1 MTSFGQQ
8 LLACET
14 IEKASAL
21 EKNHGRAEQFAEFDA
36 LVSELAVRSLRGERI
51 VAMTED
57 ERRGGAVQIQNL
69 TEQQAQF
76 IKESYDIARQRERGS
91 WSLPEREYIDVGWLN
106 LTHNFAD
113 FSHFLLSAAGGE
125 ICRVK
130 LETSPEAVFLWS
142 AFSPLMEKLAYP
154 IKLRSTLAGIYDF
167 EELKNIWTEL
177 DEFYAILG
185 ISDVEELSVFRF
197 RGGWSK
203 LSNRAAQLAAKK
215 NLLAKLSIKINAS
228 TGTFY
233 RLYAQRSLI
242 EQYYKKAKADGIVKR
257 KQVITK
263 AFQPLL
269 TGFFGG
275 DWLALVEYL
284 GERPHP
290 DEQIVTALP
299 KSQIYAGGATRA
311 KDIAE
316 QQGVSEA
323 EVEKIAA
330 ALWQKPSGASPIE
343 ERTACL
349 KKYWR
354 AFDDL
359 HARQKPGMKSLW
371 GLVEEGG
378 RIDFEPVRDDVF
390 HPGLYLELLPT
401 ELIQEIERLWGTTM
415 FNKYSER
422 IVSEPFPHA
431 MMADVFGP
439 ALFFWQNCALTAW
452 FLCEGPY
459 SRTDMEGLAHHQRR
473 YLAELEDLGT
483 PIAPEMFAE
492 LIEAEKRLGPEE
504 RIETEKSRKDLDFGI
519 TITMSVSTGGRRAG
533 FEKLSDIIT
542 RHRRIWNEK
551 YFEQYLKTRW
561 ESEITTA
568 ANSFFLKMSEKGGKS
583 PTVKQFVS
591 TAALPTRHWFG
602 GDISLLYTAIGEKI
616 PFRPEKK
623 LLMPADKIAFVKN
636 IAERLP
642 SRDFN
647 YFGQQA
653 GEYIQKQYV
662 QELAKKALNFIQLYE
677 AIGEMPTF
685 KDFHTKFKQN
695 SAVLHD
701 DESTA
706 WEIYVAAINKALKS
720 SAAQPPQQTKNSV
733 LNERKVG
740 IAVLSQTKETDIVN
754 LPEKLPAIIKPERLN
769 NVPPI
774 NSYEAENRSEETIV
788 RRSWLDRL
796 LGRNK

>member
-14 IEKASAL
+14 TAKTYEVEKKHERGERFVELDSL
-21 EKNHGRAEQFAEFDA
+21 I
-36 LVSELAVRSLRGERI
+36 SELAIRSLRGERI
-51 VAMTED
+51 VLMNEN
-57 ERRGGAVQIQNL
+57 ERYGSSVEISNL
-69 TEQQAQF
+69 TVSQAQL
-76 IKESYDIARQRERGS
+76 IKENYGFDRQRERGS
-91 WSLPEREYIDVGWLN
+91 WSLPENQHIDVGWLN

-113 FSHFLLSAAGGE
+113 FSHFPLSAAGGE

-130 LETSPEAVFLWS
+130 LETSPEGVFLWS
-142 AFSPLMEKLAYP
+142 VFSPFIEKLIHP
-154 IKLRSTLAGIYDF
+154 IKLRSTLAGVYDF
-167 EELKNIWTEL
+167 EELKAVWTEL
-177 DEFYAILG
+177 DEFYAALG
-185 ISDVEELSVFRF
+185 ISDVEEMSVFRF

-203 LSNRAAQLAAKK
+203 LINRAAQLEAKK
-215 NLLAKLSIKINAS
+215 KLLAKLSTKINAS

-242 EQYYKKAKADGIVKR
+242 EQYYKKAKSDGIVKR

-269 TGFFGG
+269 SGFFGG

-299 KSQIYAGGATRA
+299 KPQIYAGGATRA
-311 KDIAE
+311 KHIAE

-330 ALWQKPSGASPIE
+330 ALWQKPGGASPIE
-343 ERTACL
+343 ERTACM
-349 KKYWR
+349 KKYWQ
-354 AFDDL
+354 AFDNL
-359 HARQKPGMKSLW
+359 HALQKPGMKSLW

-378 RIDFEPVRDDVF
+378 RIDFEPIREDIF
-390 HPGLYLELLPT
+390 HPGLYLKLLPT
-401 ELIQEIERLWGTTM
+401 DLIREIEKLWGTTM
-415 FNKYSER
+415 LNKYPER
-422 IVSEPFPHA
+422 MVSEPFPHSV
-431 MMADVFGP
+431 MANVLGP

-473 YLAELEDLGT
+473 YLAELEDMGT
-483 PIAPEMFAE
+483 PIAPAMFAE

-519 TITMSVSTGGRRAG
+519 TITMSVSSGGRRGG
-533 FEKLSDIIT
+533 FEKLRDIIT
-542 RHRRIWNEK
+542 RHRRIWAEK

-561 ESEITTA
+561 ESEITIA
-568 ANSFFLKMSEKGGKS
+568 ANSFFLKMSEKGGKP

-602 GDISLLYTAIGEKI
+602 GNISLLYTAIGEKI

-677 AIGEMPTF
+677 ATGEMPTLKEF
-685 KDFHTKFKQN
+685 NTKFKQN
-695 SAVLHD
+695 SSVLHE
-701 DESTA
+701 DENQA
-706 WEIYVAAINKALKS
+706 WEIYLTAVKKALQLS
-720 SAAQPPQQTKNSV
+720 IVQSPVEASV
-733 LNERKVG
+733 
-740 IAVLSQTKETDIVN
+740 
-754 LPEKLPAIIKPERLN
+754 IIKSEVKPIVIPQSKEIRHPNLIEK
-769 NVPPI
+769 PPI
-774 NSYEAENRSEETIV
+774 TNKSEQPRDLPQPVFRKAENTIKESPP

-796 LGRNK
+796 LGRK